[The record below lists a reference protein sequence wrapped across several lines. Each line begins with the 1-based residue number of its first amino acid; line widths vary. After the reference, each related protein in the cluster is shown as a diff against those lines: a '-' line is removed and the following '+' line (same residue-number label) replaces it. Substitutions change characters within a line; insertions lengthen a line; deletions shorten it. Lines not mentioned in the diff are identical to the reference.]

1 MSYRDGND
9 YPPQS
14 SRVGKNAGKSRHLL
28 CLDGRCLSST
38 SRLCAFP
45 CSVHPAQG
53 KRCAPCLRASSAS
66 CLQSPATIYP
76 HLQAASSICSSA
88 TLPSY
93 SRRCEIGGSFHHPP
107 RFSFSSPA
115 TAKSSRPKLLKRY
128 LCRTFPHLWHLPEPC
143 LWISPNFDCCLLL
156 FSNKVFDLE
165 VVGLIFPFHSH
176 NGIIHHR
183 SRQLLSQRTGQ
194 PPHSLKSPTIFVPK
208 CSPCCYMGENWF
220 ILADFCCKK
229 WIAIKSDITRT
240 DCISSNMGL
249 NFCYTRAI
257 WTFVQRQNLKLPIS
271 ESFWRKAGGS
281 YNQPIFESLSASR
294 LWGPLTQS
302 LSGPL
307 WDFHLEPN
315 KHQLLERMGENG
327 ARCKKAEDSHGEL
340 VPQMKAIISD
350 CLNDFLI

>member
-1 MSYRDGND
+1 MATTIFRKAPEWEKMQESRNISYVLMEDAWVLHPGCVRFHAQCILPWVRDALHAF
-9 YPPQS
+9 
-14 SRVGKNAGKSRHLL
+14 VHLL
-28 CLDGRCLSST
+28 HLAFNHLQQSILICRRPLQYALRQLCLHIQGDVRLEDPCTTHQDSAFHHCGQIIPAEIVETLFMSDIST
-38 SRLCAFP
+38 SVTLAR
-45 CSVHPAQG
+45 
-53 KRCAPCLRASSAS
+53 
-66 CLQSPATIYP
+66 
-76 HLQAASSICSSA
+76 
-88 TLPSY
+88 TLPLA
-93 SRRCEIGGSFHHPP
+93 P
-107 RFSFSSPA
+107 
-115 TAKSSRPKLLKRY
+115 
-128 LCRTFPHLWHLPEPC
+128 
-143 LWISPNFDCCLLL
+143 PNFDCCLLL
-156 FSNKVFDLE
+156 FSNQVFDLE

-208 CSPCCYMGENWF
+208 WSPCCYMGENWF

-271 ESFWRKAGGS
+271 ESFHRKAGGS

-294 LWGPLTQS
+294 LWGPLTHS

-307 WDFHLEPN
+307 WDFHLEIN
-315 KHQLLERMGENG
+315 KDQLLERKRENG
-327 ARCKKAEDSHGEL
+327 ARCKKRRIVTANLFRKWKQSL
-340 VPQMKAIISD
+340 ATVLTTFSFK
-350 CLNDFLI
+350 